1 MKVKTTNYGNS
12 KEILKYRDHY
22 VGTAV
27 MVSDTGVT
35 ANADGKKIV
44 QAGTLVGG
52 TAMGAVKADNSATA
66 EGVLLSDVD
75 VTHGEAPG
83 TMIIHGFI
91 DVAKIPT
98 APVTAAK
105 TALSMIKFV

>member
-1 MKVKTTNYGNS
+1 MKVKTTDYGNS
-12 KEILKYRDHY
+12 KEILKYQDHY

-35 ANADGKKIV
+35 ANTDGKKIV
-44 QAGTLVGG
+44 QAGTLVSG
-52 TAMGAVKADNSATA
+52 TATGAVKADNSGTT

-75 VTHGEAPG
+75 VTYGEAPG

-91 DVAKIPT
+91 DAKKIPVT
-98 APVTAAK
+98 AVTAAK
-105 TALSMIKFV
+105 TALPMIKFV